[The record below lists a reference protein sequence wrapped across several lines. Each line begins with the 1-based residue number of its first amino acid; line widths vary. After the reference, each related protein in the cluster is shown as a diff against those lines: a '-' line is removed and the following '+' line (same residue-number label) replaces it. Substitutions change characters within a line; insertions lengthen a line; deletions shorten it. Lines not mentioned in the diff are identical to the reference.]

1 MRTYTY
7 FDPDR
12 DISAVQP
19 NMSIRLNKSL
29 EDLVIKDTGVEVYH
43 NGIDNPNSVI
53 GRCRN
58 TFDVIDMQ
66 RGSLNFIASNTS
78 NSANVETQTE

>member
-1 MRTYTY
+1 MRTKTF

-12 DISAVQP
+12 DRSAVQP
-19 NMSIRLNKSL
+19 NMSIRLNKSF

-43 NGIDNPNSVI
+43 NGIDNPNQVI

-66 RGSLNFIASNTS
+66 RGSLNFIVSNTP
-78 NSANVETQTE
+78 NEQETE